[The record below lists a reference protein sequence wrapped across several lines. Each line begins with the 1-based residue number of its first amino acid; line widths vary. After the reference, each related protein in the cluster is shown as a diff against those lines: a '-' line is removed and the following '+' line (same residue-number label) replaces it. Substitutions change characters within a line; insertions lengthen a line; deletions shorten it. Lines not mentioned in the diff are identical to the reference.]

1 MDLLKSTL
9 LFTLLLVFVIYM
21 VLPSKLQIIQSLEMQ
36 HLPTPIFA
44 SWFELWMILQ
54 TYGK

>member
-9 LFTLLLVFVIYM
+9 LFILLLVFVIYM